1 LIEPSPNQIH
11 LIHPYSQTRPANQ
24 TYKPGLQSRLAK
36 QSCEQRSE
44 QGSSGLAAVVIL
56 VRWSA

>member
-1 LIEPSPNQIH
+1 LIEPSPNLIH
-11 LIHPYSQTRPANQ
+11 LIHPYSHSRPANQ
-24 TYKPGLQSRLAK
+24 VCKAGLQSRFAK

-44 QGSSGLAAVVIL
+44 QDSSGLAAVVIL